1 MTKVKGNITKSFKK
15 IATKCSQQRGRGGSK
30 TFLNNVKQTAEK
42 VSSDIPKQLFSV
54 NSCGFPNSSLP
65 RQLSMN
71 DRSFR
76 FHVFIF
82 LQEPPQRH
90 KFQDSQNKSSN
101 AHTHGKFQI
110 FTRME
115 SYNSG
120 KFQVTVQFAYM
131 VVYICLNS

>member
-1 MTKVKGNITKSFKK
+1 MGNISLSKHCHQMFKMK
-15 IATKCSQQRGRGGSK
+15 GWGWGGVQRLFSQYDKK
-30 TFLNNVKQTAEK
+30 TASLT
-42 VSSDIPKQLFSV
+42 KQLFSV

-131 VVYICLNS
+131 VVYIFLNS